1 MRGMRGHAMALLAAF
16 LILAGSALFVG
27 RGAAAPA
34 ALSGAGYHLVK
45 KITLGGEGGWDYF
58 SVDPATHRVFI
69 PRQTHML
76 VLDPD
81 GKVLSDMPNM
91 RGNHAVD
98 FAPELKR
105 GFTSNGGAHSVT
117 FFDMGTL
124 QILKEVPVP
133 DRNPDAILY
142 DPASKRVFAFNG
154 GTGHDATAIDAKS
167 GEVLGSIPL
176 GGKLETGQADGAGHV
191 YVNNEDKNEI
201 AAIDSKTLKVL
212 NTWSIAPCNEPAG
225 LAIDTAHKRLFA
237 GCHNQLIAVVDYT
250 TGKVVATI
258 PIGTGVDANRYDPG
272 TGLVFASC
280 GDGTITVAHEDTP
293 DKYTVVQT
301 IMTQRGARTMALDTK
316 NHNLYTVTAELGPP
330 GPPTPEIPRPRP
342 TIVPN
347 TFVFMSFSQ

>member
-1 MRGMRGHAMALLAAF
+1 MRGMRGHAIALLAAF
-16 LILAGSALFVG
+16 PILAGSALFVG

-34 ALSGAGYHLVK
+34 SSPAPGYRLVK
-45 KITLGGEGGWDYF
+45 KIALGGEGGWDYF
-58 SVDPATHRVFI
+58 SVDPTTHRIFI

-76 VLDPD
+76 VLDPG
-81 GKVLSDMPNM
+81 GKVVSDMPNM
-91 RGNHAVD
+91 QGNHAVD

-105 GFTSNGGAHSVT
+105 GFTSNGAAHSVT
-117 FFDMGTL
+117 IFDMGTL
-124 QILKEVPVP
+124 KIIKEVAIP

-142 DPASKRVFAFNG
+142 DPASKRVFAING
-154 GTGHDATAIDAKS
+154 GTGHDATAIDART

-176 GGKLETGQADGAGHV
+176 GGKLETAQADGAGRV

-201 AAIDSKTLKVL
+201 AQIDSKTLKVL
-212 NTWSIAPCNEPAG
+212 NNWPIAGCNEPAG

-250 TGKVVATI
+250 SGKVVATI

-280 GDGTITVAHEDTP
+280 GGGTITVAHEDTP

-316 NHNLYTVTAELGPP
+316 NHNIYTLTAELGPP
-330 GPPTPEIPRPRP
+330 GPTTPEIPRPRP

-347 TFVFMSFSQ
+347 TFTFLSFSQ